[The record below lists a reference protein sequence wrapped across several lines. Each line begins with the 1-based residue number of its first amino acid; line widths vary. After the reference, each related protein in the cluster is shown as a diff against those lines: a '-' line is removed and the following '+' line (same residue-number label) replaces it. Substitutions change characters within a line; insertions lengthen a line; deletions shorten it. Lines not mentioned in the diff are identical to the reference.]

1 MDGYELLL
9 NAVVERAVDDYRESC
24 RRLKSR
30 KLHPWKRNYYAW
42 LKSDT
47 EDFFKNGR
55 VTAFT
60 TVDGHYILNKLEEE
74 QHEKVT

>member
-9 NAVVERAVDDYRESC
+9 NAVVERAVEDYRESC
-24 RRLKSR
+24 RRLKSK
-30 KLHPWKRNYYAW
+30 KLQAWKRDYYTW
-42 LKSDT
+42 LKAET

-60 TVDGHYILNKLEEE
+60 TLDGHYILNKLEEE
-74 QHEKVT
+74 QHV